1 MNAPARL
8 AQALPFID
16 GLEVIELYAMPAD
29 HSPGDVERQGYA
41 LADDMGAYADA
52 KRREVAA

>member
-1 MNAPARL
+1 MNAPVHL

-16 GLEVIELYAMPAD
+16 GLDVIELFAMPAD
-29 HSPGDVERQGYA
+29 QSPGDLERQGFA
-41 LADDMGAYADA
+41 LVDDMGAYAEA